1 MTEPNTQR
9 GWEER
14 FDKVIEKWLDEDAEI
29 SLIPVVRQFIATEL
43 TKAREEG
50 RNQEKTEVSEACKRL
65 AGLADFNHV
74 SDEMRSS
81 ATLFLQRKAEE
92 DKSNYIKFLQEKPE
106 QALQSYRQELRKKVE
121 GMKKPVSKVMS
132 LMMKKG
138 IFGKPLNDE
147 INPMYHYNK
156 AIEDLLTIISE

>member
-1 MTEPNTQR
+1 MTEQNTQI

-14 FDKVIEKWLDEDAEI
+14 FEEYIENESMFDWRLAKD
-29 SLIPVVRQFIATEL
+29 LIPYIRTEL

-50 RNQEKTEVSEACKRL
+50 YEKGQDDAFNGRIQSMKSITITEEVNLVPEL
-65 AGLADFNHV
+65 
-74 SDEMRSS
+74 
-81 ATLFLQRKAEE
+81 RKHIE
-92 DKSNYIKFLQEKPE
+92 NL
-106 QALQSYRQELRKKVE
+106 ALQSYRQELRKKVE